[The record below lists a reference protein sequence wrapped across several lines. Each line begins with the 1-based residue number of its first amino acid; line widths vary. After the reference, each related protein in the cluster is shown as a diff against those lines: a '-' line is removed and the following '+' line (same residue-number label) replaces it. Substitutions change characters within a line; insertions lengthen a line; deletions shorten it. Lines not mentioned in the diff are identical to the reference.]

1 VVPSETNSWVPGRDE
16 VEEFLAVLAYERLH
30 VMTRHV
36 VPLDA
41 IIVEIVQN
49 GQAGLVV
56 TLRKVIA
63 KMKVIASN
71 ADLKGIKLDK
81 LGSLRAI

>member
-1 VVPSETNSWVPGRDE
+1 
-16 VEEFLAVLAYERLH
+16 
-30 VMTRHV
+30 MTRHV

>member
-1 VVPSETNSWVPGRDE
+1 VCGIARARRFLKDDDDDDGPSSLSLPVIPSETNSWIPGRDE
-16 VEEFLAVLAYERLH
+16 VEEFLAVFAHEGLH

-49 GQAGLVV
+49 G
-56 TLRKVIA
+56 
-63 KMKVIASN
+63 
-71 ADLKGIKLDK
+71 
-81 LGSLRAI
+81 